1 MQIALREHVLVFH
14 LIRCQDNIYPLR
26 QFLKNKDVTFVG
38 VDIRTDHKLL
48 YKQWLYIPPG
58 KHLDLQDMLKIP
70 GYGNRAGMVTMAS
83 ELIHP
88 MYTGMKDKFVMDHD
102 KFEGHNYWEWKPLSD
117 MNLEYASIDGYV
129 SYELARIVTIVNQ
142 GLHP

>member
-1 MQIALREHVLVFH
+1 
-14 LIRCQDNIYPLR
+14 
-26 QFLKNKDVTFVG
+26 

-70 GYGNRAGMVTMAS
+70 GYGNRAGMATMAS

-88 MYTGMKDKFVMDHD
+88 KYAGMKEKFVHD
-102 KFEGHNYWEWKPLSD
+102 YDRFEGHNFWEWKPLSD

-129 SYELARIVTIVNQ
+129 TYELARIVTIVNQ
-142 GLHP
+142 GLHPQRPLIPSWDNNERKRRRGHDN

>member
-1 MQIALREHVLVFH
+1 
-14 LIRCQDNIYPLR
+14 
-26 QFLKNKDVTFVG
+26 

-70 GYGNRAGMVTMAS
+70 GYGNRAGMATMAS

-88 MYTGMKDKFVMDHD
+88 KYAGMKEKFVTDYD

-129 SYELARIVTIVNQ
+129 AYELARIVTIVNQ